1 MRHAKGNQDE
11 MYRWKIQNYS
21 AKMPTSHFEFSDY
34 NCSWKIS
41 VEKRSSNVSIVMNS
55 FQKDPNDSNLLVI
68 VSDLSSKC
76 DVYVCFKAF
85 PSFFRVKRI
94 PSQQKLPCPEQNFP
108 CFLGKLLKVGNKS
121 LASLGISKGMTN
133 WNTSHVKRNKL
144 ATPIFPTLKKSLTES
159 TEEMLIKPFWLRL
172 NICFFCAVSPSLPS

>member
-1 MRHAKGNQDE
+1 MPRE
-11 MYRWKIQNYS
+11 I
-21 AKMPTSHFEFSDY
+21 KMK
-34 NCSWKIS
+34 CI
-41 VEKRSSNVSIVMNS
+41 VEKFKIIPQRCQHRILNFQITIAVEKSRMRREAVMLNSIVMNS

-94 PSQQKLPCPEQNFP
+94 PSQQKLPCPQQNFP
-108 CFLGKLLKVGNKS
+108 CFFGKLLKVGNKS

-133 WNTSHVKRNKL
+133 WNTSNVKRNKL

-159 TEEMLIKPFWLRL
+159 TEEMLIKPF
-172 NICFFCAVSPSLPS
+172 